1 MVEVSISKAFWL
13 SPKVRSI
20 AWLIRTHS
28 NTIYGNGRATR
39 VNMSQLAPDFVVLY
53 LIISIHALTA
63 DYAIAKYKDKQCQ
76 LGLKTQTSHN
86 IGKMC

>member
-1 MVEVSISKAFWL
+1 MNV
-13 SPKVRSI
+13 
-20 AWLIRTHS
+20 
-28 NTIYGNGRATR
+28 
-39 VNMSQLAPDFVVLY
+39 SQLAPDFVVLY